1 MHTKRSLLQCFTL
14 APPQWYG
21 LIVALTVAMWLAFR
35 GACLALRFLLLPL
48 LLCLVKCLAAL
59 LRHLIPSRVI
69 SEIEVVSVVVYVAA
83 NAVCIGLY
91 VNDPAEIAAR
101 SGILATLNLVPL
113 LLGAHLSDAASF
125 LKVTLRTQTAIH
137 RWLGG
142 MTLLEGLIHIVVLAV
157 TTKLRWSALEI
168 CGTIVRLVP

>member
-1 MHTKRSLLQCFTL
+1 MFHVS
-14 APPQWYG
+14 PPQWYG
-21 LIVALTVAMWLAFR
+21 LIVALTVAIWLAFR
-35 GACLALRFLLLPL
+35 SACLAFRLLLLPL
-48 LLCLVKCLAAL
+48 ALCLVKCSAAL

-69 SEIEVVSVVVYVAA
+69 SEIEIVSVVAYVAA
-83 NAVCIGLY
+83 NAVCMGLY

-101 SGILATLNLVPL
+101 SGILATVNLVPL
-113 LLGAHLSDAASF
+113 LLGTHLSDVASF
-125 LKVTLRTQTAIH
+125 LKVTLRTQTTIH

-168 CGTIVRLVP
+168 CGTIVSLVP